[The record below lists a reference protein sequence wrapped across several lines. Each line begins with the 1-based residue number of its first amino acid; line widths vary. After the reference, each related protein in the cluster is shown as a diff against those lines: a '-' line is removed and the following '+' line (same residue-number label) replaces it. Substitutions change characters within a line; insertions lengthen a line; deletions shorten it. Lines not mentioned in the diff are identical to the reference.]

1 MLKGLKEKRN
11 QLIADLEM
19 MVTAIETETRS
30 LSDEEIENFDAKK
43 AEIEKIDKTIERV
56 QERRYKSMNE
66 EEKVV
71 EKREVNKEV
80 MEKRA
85 LDAFFRGEELDGEKR
100 AMLSTTSGNKATIPL
115 TIAEG
120 ILKKLEE
127 QCPILQEGR
136 RYSSKGTLRLLSET
150 TYGDAAIT
158 EENAK
163 FHEDDPNLAFIEL
176 TSHKITTSVKA
187 SFELLANSSV
197 DMDMYLTDVII
208 RRMSRELNK
217 FFLVGTGTKQ
227 PQGLIQAK
235 NKVTA
240 PQELTYDLFVE
251 MGTSLHPDFMD
262 NAKYIM
268 NRKTFTKCALLED
281 GNGHKYVQGGVV
293 NGKFQYTLGGVPIII
308 DNNMPDY
315 TQGQKAIIL
324 ANIQDCYSINI
335 LQDIVLKRL
344 DQVEF
349 LQGIEVFASYML
361 ADGKITNEDAILV
374 AEVSA
379 GRAVAKSK

>member
-30 LSDEEIENFDAKK
+30 LSDEEIAKFDAKK
-43 AEIEKIDKTIERV
+43 AEIEQIDKTIERV
-56 QERRYKSMNE
+56 QEKRYKNMNE
-66 EEKVV
+66 EQQVV
-71 EKREVNKEV
+71 EKNKVKKEE

-85 LDAFFRGEELDGEKR
+85 LDAFFRGEELDAEKR
-100 AMLSTTSGNKATIPL
+100 AMLTTNHGNKATIPL
-115 TIAEG
+115 TIAEE

-150 TYGDAAIT
+150 TYGAAAIT
-158 EENAK
+158 EENTA
-163 FHEDDPNLAFIEL
+163 FHNDDPELAFIEL
-176 TSHKITTSVKA
+176 TSHKISTSVKC

-240 PQELTYDLFVE
+240 PTELTYDLFVE

-262 NAKYIM
+262 KAKYIM
-268 NRKTFTKCALLED
+268 NRKTFTKCCLLED
-281 GNGHKYVQGGVV
+281 GNGHKYVQGGIV
-293 NGKFQYTLGGVPIII
+293 NGKFQYTLAGIPIII

-315 TQGQKAIIL
+315 SAGNKAIIL
-324 ANIQDCYSINI
+324 ANIEDCYSINI

-349 LQGIEVFASYML
+349 LSGVEVFASYML

-374 AEVSA
+374 AEVTPGKA
-379 GRAVAKSK
+379 AKVK

>member
-11 QLIADLEM
+11 QLVGELEVM
-19 MVTAIETETRS
+19 ITAVGTETRS
-30 LSDEEIENFDAKK
+30 LTEEEVADFDAKK
-43 AEIEKIDKTIERV
+43 AEIEKIDATIARV
-56 QERRYKSMNE
+56 EETRFDNMTK

-71 EKREVNKEV
+71 ETEKRSKDE

-85 LDAFFRGEELDGEKR
+85 LDAYFRGEDLDGEMR
-100 AMLSTTSGNKATIPL
+100 AMLTSTSGNQATIPL

-127 QCPILQEGR
+127 QCPILNEGR

-150 TYGDAAIT
+150 TYGNGAIT
-158 EENAK
+158 EENTA
-163 FHEDDPNLAFIEL
+163 FHYDDPQLAFIEL

-197 DMDMYLTDVII
+197 DMDMYLTDVIV

-217 FFLVGTGTKQ
+217 FFLVGTGSKQ

-235 NKVTA
+235 QKVTV
-240 PQELTYDLFVE
+240 PQELTYDVFVE
-251 MGTSLHPDFMD
+251 MGTTLHPDFMD
-262 NAKYIM
+262 GAKYIM
-268 NRKTFTKCALLED
+268 NRKTFTKACLLQD
-281 GNGHKYVQGGVV
+281 GNGHKYVQNGVV
-293 NGKFQYTLGGVPIII
+293 NGKFTYTLAGVPIII

-315 TQGQKAIIL
+315 EQGNKAIIL
-324 ANIQDCYSINI
+324 ANIADCYSINV
-335 LQDIVLKRL
+335 LQDIVLKKL

-349 LQGIEVFASYML
+349 LNGVEVFASYMM
-361 ADGKITNEDAILV
+361 ADGKITNEDAIIV
-374 AEVSA
+374 AEVNSV
-379 GRAVAKSK
+379 RAKATK

>member
-11 QLIADLEM
+11 QLVGELEVM
-19 MVTAIETETRS
+19 ITAVGTETRS
-30 LSDEEIENFDAKK
+30 LTEEEVADFDAKK
-43 AEIEKIDKTIERV
+43 AEIEKIDATIARIEETRFNNMT
-56 QERRYKSMNE
+56 K

-71 EKREVNKEV
+71 ETEKRSKVD

-85 LDAFFRGEELDGEKR
+85 LDAYFRGEDLDGEMR
-100 AMLSTTSGNKATIPL
+100 AMLTSTGGNQATIPL

-127 QCPILQEGR
+127 QCPILSEGR

-150 TYGDAAIT
+150 TYGNGAIT
-158 EENAK
+158 EENQA
-163 FHEDDPNLAFIEL
+163 FHYDDPELAFIEL

-197 DMDMYLTDVII
+197 DMDMYLTDVIV

-217 FFLVGTGTKQ
+217 FFLVGTGSKQ

-235 NKVTA
+235 QKITA
-240 PQELTYDLFVE
+240 PAELTYDVFVE
-251 MGTSLHPDFMD
+251 MGTTLHPDFMD
-262 NAKYIM
+262 GAKYIM
-268 NRKTFTKCALLED
+268 NRKTFTKVCLLED
-281 GNGHKYVQGGVV
+281 GNGHKYVQNGVV
-293 NGKFQYTLGGVPIII
+293 NGKFTYTLAGVPIII

-315 TQGQKAIIL
+315 EQGNKAIIL
-324 ANIQDCYSINI
+324 ANIADCYSINV
-335 LQDIVLKRL
+335 LQDIVLKKL

-349 LQGIEVFASYML
+349 LNGVEVFASYML
-361 ADGKITNEDAILV
+361 CDGKITNEDAILV
-374 AEVSA
+374 AEVGSS
-379 GRAVAKSK
+379 RAKATK